1 MSDVIN
7 PDYYEQPFPCYLLAE
22 QYSFIWGN
30 VIKYVWRHKSKGGL
44 ADLRKAVWYVQR
56 AKDSERSVR
65 PCTRFEYGDDP
76 VRNVFDARTLAQL
89 KALSCAGA
97 EQNFWLAVA
106 LEENANNIEQ
116 IINEIIDGE
125 TETTEDR

>member
-22 QYSFIWGN
+22 QYSFNWGN
-30 VIKYVWRHKSKGGL
+30 VIKYVWRHKSKGGVN
-44 ADLRKAVWYVQR
+44 DLRKAVWYAQR
-56 AKDSERSVR
+56 ARDSETRVT
-65 PCTRFEYGDDP
+65 PCTRFENGTDHAIS
-76 VRNVFDARTLAQL
+76 VFDARTLAQL

-106 LEENANNIEQ
+106 LEENANRIEQ